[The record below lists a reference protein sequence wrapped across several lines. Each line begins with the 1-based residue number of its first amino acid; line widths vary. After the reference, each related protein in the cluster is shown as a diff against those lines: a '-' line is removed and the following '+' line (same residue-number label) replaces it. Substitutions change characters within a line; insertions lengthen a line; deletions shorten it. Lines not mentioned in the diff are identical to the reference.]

1 MDEIT
6 VGKVLLGSSGG
17 AGIGKGKPQDLVS
30 DFKKALSQSIDE
42 LNTQLSRADQSVQDM
57 ALGEADIHQAMITME
72 QANLS
77 LRLMIDVRNK
87 IIAAYEEIMRLQL

>member
-1 MDEIT
+1 MDEMN
-6 VGKVLLGSSGG
+6 VGNVLSGSFEK
-17 AGIGKGKPQDLVS
+17 ATIGKAKPQDLVS
-30 DFKKALSQSIDE
+30 DFKKALSQSIGE
-42 LNTQLSRADQSVQDM
+42 LNTQLSRADESAQEM
-57 ALGEADIHQAMITME
+57 ALGRADIHQTMITME

>member
-6 VGKVLLGSSGG
+6 VGKVLSGSSGG
-17 AGIGKGKPQDLVS
+17 TAIGKAKPQDVVS

-42 LNTQLSRADQSVQDM
+42 LNTKLSQADQSVQDM
-57 ALGEADIHQAMITME
+57 TLGKADIHQAMITME